1 MSQGSE
7 ENDSWVELFN
17 KIARFLKVSSG
28 TYNLTKTFQEEPL
41 VSKYK
46 NQFILTYIDELMAVL
61 GKNYKN
67 IERIRFRNKDL
78 SILPKLFEENI
89 KNIKKTFEQTVPK
102 LYYQI
107 YDVIEYLLFDQS
119 NKSFKE
125 KRLRS

>member
-67 IERIRFRNKDL
+67 I
-78 SILPKLFEENI
+78 
-89 KNIKKTFEQTVPK
+89 
-102 LYYQI
+102 
-107 YDVIEYLLFDQS
+107 
-119 NKSFKE
+119 
-125 KRLRS
+125 